1 MSIVP
6 QRHGLSNFPEE
17 SAVFYGSVE
26 ILPDRLHGLRDFA
39 IIKKIA
45 LQYLKLGNR

>member
-6 QRHGLSNFPEE
+6 QRHGLSNFPDE

-26 ILPDRLHGLRDFA
+26 ILPGRLHGWKDFA
-39 IIKKIA
+39 MIKDCVTI
-45 LQYLKLGNR
+45 L